1 VKFDVQD
8 DQNRPIVPCMFTF
21 GSTEIPN
28 AMALLTVK
36 CLVASEDGCECGAEI
51 GVRILQSS
59 KPFYSRSFTPIDASF
74 AVFLVY
80 DARLAPIINSSS
92 V

>member
-1 VKFDVQD
+1 
-8 DQNRPIVPCMFTF
+8 MA
-21 GSTEIPN
+21 GLSTSPN
-28 AMALLTVK
+28 SPDATSDEKAISPLKGLTVK

-74 AVFLVY
+74 AVFIVY
-80 DARLAPIINSSS
+80 DARLAPIVNSSS